1 MQKIVQKLQTK
12 TSDKISYLQLNNTF
26 LPLDND
32 KERYETILEHA
43 AKLITQSQLSVLKL
57 GLSLHIYSPKV
68 EMFGQIAAARDLPG
82 CPIVADVGGKLTCD
96 MTEMKEY
103 ITKVC

>member
-1 MQKIVQKLQTK
+1 MC
-12 TSDKISYLQLNNTF
+12 F
-26 LPLDND
+26 LTVDND
-32 KERYETILEHA
+32 KKRYETILQHA
-43 AKLITQSQLSVLKL
+43 SKLITPSQLSVLKL

-68 EMFGQIAAARDLPG
+68 EMFGQIAAERDLPG

-103 ITKVC
+103 ITKV